1 MTDKPWEK
9 YGGPR
14 AKRGPW
20 EKFAKPKTGVVDQ
33 ATSGLNEGL
42 AQFAG
47 MPVDIAT
54 SVINGMT
61 DRPIYKTE
69 GDYGAFLRGEGPE
82 PRFVEDGRTGGITA
96 PVGGSGMM
104 LDAIDPFISDTAPQ
118 TAGQRYARRGGQE
131 IGFGVPAALTGAA
144 LPGATAARSAMP
156 AYMGASLAGDI
167 GAGVAGQTS
176 QEVMPGN
183 QYADIVASLLGSAAG
198 SVTASRM
205 TPEYGPVPTR
215 EDIGR
220 MADERWQAVKSNPAT
235 LTPDALARLEGDVR
249 NSLPK
254 SQLAPNRYPNAFG
267 AADDMKMLENPT
279 VYDVEELRRIIGD
292 TVAGNPQESRVGMDM
307 KRAVSDFQGQI
318 KPEDVTGDMGNVVD
332 DLAAARNYS
341 ARGYRAD
348 AVLNKEQRGQTRA
361 ATTGTGGNEVN
372 ATRQNIRTLFDKERD
387 PTLRGKAQGFTPD
400 EMAQM
405 ERVVFG
411 DTKQNIARLL
421 GRLSPTSGALPMMT
435 TGIGGASGLT
445 AAMTT
450 GNPLYAIPTA
460 VAGIGAVAKSAAE
473 GMTRKEIAKLLA
485 TIQAGGKLPPSVT
498 RDAAKMAIIQQ
509 LLTTP
514 AQQDQAQ

>member
-104 LDAIDPFISDTAPQ
+104 LDAMDPFISDTAPQ

-156 AYMGASLAGDI
+156 AYMGTSLAGDA
-167 GAGVAGQTS
+167 GAALAGQTA
-176 QEVMPGN
+176 QEVSPGN

-220 MADERWQAVKSNPAT
+220 MADERWQSVKSNPAT
-235 LTPDALARLEGDVR
+235 LTDPALGQLKADV
-249 NSLPK
+249 NAALPT

-267 AADDMKMLENPT
+267 AAKDMDLLSSPT
-279 VYDVEELRRIIGD
+279 LYDVEELRRIVGD
-292 TVAGNPQESRVGMDM
+292 TVAGDPKEARVGSQM
-307 KRAVSDFQGQI
+307 KRAISEYLGKVEA
-318 KPEDVTGDMGNVVD
+318 KDVTGGNVDGVVD
-332 DLAAARNYS
+332 DLAAARDYS

-372 ATRQNIRTLFDKERD
+372 ATRQNIRTIYDKERD
-387 PTLRGKAQGFTPD
+387 PTLSGKRQGFTPD

-405 ERVVFG
+405 ERVVMG
-411 DTKQNIARLL
+411 TPTQNIARML
-421 GRLSPTSGALPMMT
+421 GRMAPTSGALPMMSM
-435 TGIGGASGLT
+435 GWGGAAG
-445 AAMTT
+445 AAGAVAT
-450 GNPLYAIPTA
+450 GNPLLAIPA
-460 VAGIGAVAKSAAE
+460 IAGGVGFAAKAAAE

-485 TIQAGGKLPPSVT
+485 TIQNGGALPKSVT
-498 RDAAKMAIIQQ
+498 RDAAKMAVVQQ
-509 LLTTP
+509 LLSTA
-514 AQQDQAQ
+514 AQGQQQ